1 MMGSLVMDS
10 IFLVLCWWWC
20 WNFKW
25 MMHIGFYCMIGRIE
39 ISGLWRMW
47 LHL

>member
-25 MMHIGFYCMIGRIE
+25 M
-39 ISGLWRMW
+39 
-47 LHL
+47 